1 MEMRSSVYNKQLRG
15 YMQWR
20 EIPPVAQNGSD
31 AASVETVASSA
42 KGTCSFYFQD
52 PCVSLYCQ
60 NYISRYKQCCATD
73 RVMAVSG
80 AAASELLCQFNTQM
94 PRLGHIPLCILRRIS
109 TSATTCGS
117 HPQLKPR
124 SSPQQLVGVVG
135 LEIHAQ
141 IRSNSKLFSASP
153 VRFSSPPNSLVSFFD
168 ASLPGT
174 LPVLNKRCVEAAVMT
189 GLALNCTINKKSLFD
204 RKHYFYAD
212 LPTGYQI
219 TQQRRPIAVDGV
231 LNYSLMGGKKK
242 NQVIRK
248 KVRIKQI
255 QLEQD
260 SGKSLHDDLRGQTL
274 IDLNRAGV
282 GLMELVMEPD
292 MSCGEEATAAVRELQ
307 LILQTLGT
315 CEGNM
320 SEGQLRVDANVSV
333 HRPGLPFGIRT
344 EVKNI
349 NSARYLA
356 RAIDYEIQRQ
366 IEVLERGGMVQNET
380 RAYDSKSGETIPM
393 RDKEGL
399 QDYRFMPEPN
409 LPPLIVY
416 EDRTSLPAGID
427 QSQAVVVQEMREGL
441 PELPHVTRDQL
452 VQTYNILPEHSFM
465 LVNEDGLVEYFE
477 VVMKQTK
484 MNSRKVI
491 GWVTNEL
498 LGQLKQQDTSVS
510 QSPISPS
517 ALAELLELQETGQIS
532 SSVSKQVFQE
542 MWRSPGKTARL
553 IIQEKDLGLVSDT
566 EQLHSI
572 CQRIVDSHPEEVN
585 AIQKGN
591 TKVLNK
597 LMGLVQKETKGRA
610 DPVLVRAILLDK
622 TS

>member
-1 MEMRSSVYNKQLRG
+1 MSR
-15 YMQWR
+15 
-20 EIPPVAQNGSD
+20 
-31 AASVETVASSA
+31 
-42 KGTCSFYFQD
+42 
-52 PCVSLYCQ
+52 LYP
-60 NYISRYKQCCATD
+60 
-73 RVMAVSG
+73 
-80 AAASELLCQFNTQM
+80 NT
-94 PRLGHIPLCILRRIS
+94 LCIFRRIS
-109 TSATTCGS
+109 ISATKCNS
-117 HPQLKPR
+117 QPQPKPK
-124 SSPQQLVGVVG
+124 SSLSQQMVGVVG

-141 IRSNSKLFSASP
+141 IRSNTKLFSASS

-189 GLALNCTINKKSLFD
+189 GLALNCIINRKSLFD

-212 LPTGYQI
+212 LPAGYQI
-219 TQQRRPIAVDGV
+219 TQQRRPIAVDGT
-231 LNYSLMGGKKK
+231 LQYSLLGGKKK

-248 KVRIKQI
+248 SVRIKQI

-260 SGKSLHDDLRGQTL
+260 SGKSLHDDLRSQTL

-292 MSCGEEATAAVRELQ
+292 MSCGEEAAAAVRELQ
-307 LILQTLGT
+307 LILQALGT

-333 HRPGLPFGIRT
+333 HRPGEALGVRT

-366 IEVLERGGMVQNET
+366 MEVLERGGMVQNET

-409 LPPLIVY
+409 LPPLMVY
-416 EDRTSLPAGID
+416 ENYSSVPNGVEP
-427 QSQAVVVQEMREGL
+427 SQAVVVTEIREEL
-441 PELPHVTRDQL
+441 PELPSVKRDRL
-452 VQTYNILPEHSFM
+452 VQTYSILPEHSYT
-465 LVNEDGLVEYFE
+465 LVNEEGLVEYFE
-477 VVMKQTK
+477 AVLKETRMKP
-484 MNSRKVI
+484 RKVI

-498 LGQLKQQDTSVS
+498 LGQLKPHDLTVS
-510 QSPISPS
+510 QSPIPPS
-517 ALAELLELQETGQIS
+517 ALAQLLELQETGHIS
-532 SSVSKQVFQE
+532 SSVAKQVFQE
-542 MWRSPGKTARL
+542 MWRLPGKTATI

-566 EQLHSI
+566 QQLHHI
-572 CQRIVDSHPEEVN
+572 CQRIVDSHPDEVN

-591 TKVLNK
+591 SKVLNK

-610 DPVLVRAILLDK
+610 DPVLVRAILQEK
-622 TS
+622 TST

>member
-1 MEMRSSVYNKQLRG
+1 MTGRKH
-15 YMQWR
+15 
-20 EIPPVAQNGSD
+20 GS
-31 AASVETVASSA
+31 
-42 KGTCSFYFQD
+42 
-52 PCVSLYCQ
+52 
-60 NYISRYKQCCATD
+60 
-73 RVMAVSG
+73 
-80 AAASELLCQFNTQM
+80 LLCS
-94 PRLGHIPLCILRRIS
+94 HKRIS
-109 TSATTCGS
+109 TSVGKCTS
-117 HPQLKPR
+117 QPQVKPR

-141 IRSNSKLFSASP
+141 IRSGTKLFSPSP

-189 GLALNCTINKKSLFD
+189 GLALSCTINRKSLFD

-212 LPTGYQI
+212 LPAGYQI
-219 TQQRRPIAVDGV
+219 TQQRMPIAVDGV
-231 LNYSLMGGKKK
+231 LNYCLMGGKTK
-242 NQVIRK
+242 NQVFRK
-248 KVRIKQI
+248 SVRIKQI

-260 SGKSLHDDLRGQTL
+260 SGKSLHDDVQSQTL

-292 MSCGEEATAAVRELQ
+292 MTCGEEASAAVRELQ
-307 LILQTLGT
+307 LILQSLGT
-315 CEGNM
+315 CDGNM

-333 HRPGLPFGIRT
+333 HQPGDPLGVRT

-366 IEVLERGGMVQNET
+366 IQVLESGGTVQNET
-380 RAYDSKSGETIPM
+380 RAYDSKAGETISM

-409 LPPLIVY
+409 LPPLMVY
-416 EDRTSLPAGID
+416 EDQASLPVGLD
-427 QSQAVVVQEMREGL
+427 MSQAVVVQELREAL
-441 PELPHVTRDQL
+441 PELPNVTRDRL
-452 VQTYNILPEHSFM
+452 VHTYSILPEHGFT

-477 VVMKQTK
+477 AVMTQTK
-484 MNSRKVI
+484 MNARKVI

-498 LGQLKQQDTSVS
+498 LGGLKLQDQSVS
-510 QSPISPS
+510 QSPICPF
-517 ALAELLELQETGQIS
+517 ALAELLELQENGHIS
-532 SSVSKQVFQE
+532 SSVAKQVFQE
-542 MWRSPGKTARL
+542 MWRSPGKKAQV
-553 IIQEKDLGLVSDT
+553 IIQEEDLGLVSDIDK
-566 EQLHSI
+566 LHSI
-572 CQRIVDSHPEEVN
+572 CQRIVDSHPNEVI
-585 AIQKGN
+585 AIRNGN
-591 TKVLNK
+591 RKVLNK

-610 DPVLVRAILLDK
+610 DPVLVRTILQDK

>member
-1 MEMRSSVYNKQLRG
+1 M
-15 YMQWR
+15 
-20 EIPPVAQNGSD
+20 
-31 AASVETVASSA
+31 AASTV
-42 KGTCSFYFQD
+42 
-52 PCVSLYCQ
+52 
-60 NYISRYKQCCATD
+60 
-73 RVMAVSG
+73 
-80 AAASELLCQFNTQM
+80 AASELLHNMNKQ
-94 PRLGHIPLCILRRIS
+94 ISILYPKVSCVIRRIS
-109 TSATTCGS
+109 TSTSRCDSRQQPKTKSA
-117 HPQLKPR
+117 
-124 SSPQQLVGVVG
+124 PQQLVGVVG

-141 IRSNSKLFSASP
+141 INSNTKLFSGSS
-153 VRFSSPPNSLVSFFD
+153 VRFSAPPNSLVSFFD

-189 GLALNCTINKKSLFD
+189 GLALSCTINRKSLFD

-212 LPTGYQI
+212 LPAGYQI

-231 LNYSLMGGKKK
+231 LTYSLLGGKKSS
-242 NQVIRK
+242 QVIRK
-248 KVRIKQI
+248 TVNIKQI

-260 SGKSLHDDLRGQTL
+260 SGKSLHDDLRSQTL

-292 MSCGEEATAAVRELQ
+292 MSCGEEAAAAVRELQ
-307 LILQTLGT
+307 LILQALGT
-315 CEGNM
+315 CQGNM

-333 HRPGLPFGIRT
+333 HKRGEPLGVRS

-349 NSARYLA
+349 NSIRYLA

-366 IEVLERGGMVQNET
+366 IDVLQRGGTVQNET
-380 RAYDSKSGETIPM
+380 RAYDSKSGKTIPM

-416 EDRTSLPAGID
+416 EDNASLPTGTEAC
-427 QSQAVVVQEMREGL
+427 QAVVVQKIREGL
-441 PELPHVTRDQL
+441 PELPSVKRDRL
-452 VQTYNILPEHSFM
+452 VQTYGILPEHSFT

-477 VVMKQTK
+477 AVLNATK
-484 MNSRKVI
+484 KGPRKVI

-498 LGQLKQQDTSVS
+498 LGHLKKQDMSVS

-517 ALAELLELQETGQIS
+517 ALAELLDLQETGHIS
-532 SSVSKQVFQE
+532 SSVAKQVFQE
-542 MWRSPGKTARL
+542 MWRSAGKTAL
-553 IIQEKDLGLVSDT
+553 QIVQEQDLGLVSDT
-566 EQLHSI
+566 AQLHSI
-572 CQRIVDSHPEEVN
+572 CQKVVDSHPDAVQ
-585 AIQKGN
+585 AIRNGN
-591 TKVLNK
+591 KNVLNK

-610 DPVLVRAILLDK
+610 DPVLVRAILQEK

>member
-1 MEMRSSVYNKQLRG
+1 MWSSPASY
-15 YMQWR
+15 
-20 EIPPVAQNGSD
+20 QNGNDAVYVGNRNFSKTGFCSFNLKTGGVCAHIECHLKKLQLPCSFEPYNM
-31 AASVETVASSA
+31 AASTV
-42 KGTCSFYFQD
+42 
-52 PCVSLYCQ
+52 
-60 NYISRYKQCCATD
+60 
-73 RVMAVSG
+73 
-80 AAASELLCQFNTQM
+80 AASELLHNMNKQ
-94 PRLGHIPLCILRRIS
+94 ISILYPKASCVIRRIS
-109 TSATTCGS
+109 TSSSRCDS
-117 HPQLKPR
+117 QPQLRAK
-124 SSPQQLVGVVG
+124 SAPQQLVGVVG

-141 IRSNSKLFSASP
+141 INSNTKLFSGSP
-153 VRFSSPPNSLVSFFD
+153 VRFSAPPNSLVSFFD

-189 GLALNCTINKKSLFD
+189 GLALNCTINRKSLFD

-212 LPTGYQI
+212 LPAGYQI
-219 TQQRRPIAVDGV
+219 TQLRQPIAVDGMLTYSV
-231 LNYSLMGGKKK
+231 LGGKKRS
-242 NQVIRK
+242 QVIRK
-248 KVRIKQI
+248 TVSIKQI

-260 SGKSLHDDLRGQTL
+260 SGKSLHDDLRSQTL

-292 MSCGEEATAAVRELQ
+292 MSCGEEAAAAVRELQ
-307 LILQTLGT
+307 LILQALGT
-315 CEGNM
+315 CQGNM
-320 SEGQLRVDANVSV
+320 SEGQLRVDANVSI
-333 HRPGLPFGIRT
+333 HKPGEPLGIRT

-349 NSARYLA
+349 NSIRYLA

-366 IEVLERGGMVQNET
+366 IGVLQRGGTVQNET

-416 EDRTSLPAGID
+416 EDNASLPTGID
-427 QSQAVVVQEMREGL
+427 ACQAVVVQKIREGL
-441 PELPHVTRDQL
+441 PELPSVKRDRL
-452 VQTYNILPEHSFM
+452 VQMYGILPEHSFT

-477 VVMKQTK
+477 AVLKATK
-484 MNSRKVI
+484 KEPRKVI

-498 LGQLKQQDTSVS
+498 VGHLKQQDMSVN

-532 SSVSKQVFQE
+532 SSVAKQVFQE
-542 MWRSPGKTARL
+542 MWRSSGKTAPQ
-553 IIQEKDLGLVSDT
+553 IIQEQDLGLVSDT
-566 EQLHSI
+566 AQLHSI
-572 CQRIVDSHPEEVN
+572 CQKVVDSHPDEVH
-585 AIQKGN
+585 AIRNGN
-591 TKVLNK
+591 KKVLNK

-610 DPVLVRAILLDK
+610 DPVLVRAILQEK